1 MSKIQILIAE
11 NDEQSLKE
19 VLDMLQE
26 IGYSNVN
33 FFQDE
38 DSAASHIRKYS
49 PTILLLSSNLDFKA
63 IMASFPSNYAPGLI
77 LLMDKQ
83 QSTSQLLLSA
93 PLFHDYVQM
102 PTNPAALEI
111 ALHMAKI
118 KSSINSDFIS
128 PLHQLVKTNG
138 KNGNG
143 SSNGNG
149 ATVSDS
155 LYVKQNS
162 KYQRI
167 PYDEIIYIE
176 ALKDYVAIKTK
187 ENRFMLHS
195 TMKDIER
202 KISPKWFLRI
212 HRSFI
217 INIHKIV
224 TMDYSEV
231 ELSGSD
237 KAIPIGGSYREDLQ
251 SRLQLI

>member
-11 NDEQSLKE
+11 NDEQTLKE
-19 VLDMLQE
+19 LLEMLQD

-38 DSAASHIRKYS
+38 DSAANHIKRYS

-77 LLMDKQ
+77 MLMDKQ
-83 QSTSQLLLSA
+83 QSISQLLLSA
-93 PLFHDYVQM
+93 PLFHDYLQM

-111 ALHMAKI
+111 ALHMAKL
-118 KSSINSDFIS
+118 KSSINSDFVS
-128 PLHQLVKTNG
+128 PLQHLINRK
-138 KNGNG
+138 G
-143 SSNGNG
+143 SNQKLGG
-149 ATVSDS
+149 TMVRDS
-155 LYVKQNS
+155 LYFKQNS

-167 PYDEIIYIE
+167 SHDEIIYIE
-176 ALKDYVAIKTK
+176 ALKDYVAIKTR
-187 ENRFMLHS
+187 ENRFTLHS

-217 INIHKIV
+217 INIHKIA

-231 ELSGSD
+231 ELIGSD
-237 KAIPIGGSYREDLQ
+237 KAIPIGGSYREELQ
-251 SRLQLI
+251 SKLQLI